1 MDPGRLCNHVIF
13 VNNVLV
19 CVPVDRSKAGVP
31 HAKAPI
37 RFPFEFPQLWIFN
50 ISFAIFL
57 VFLNIHLSLHA
68 SLFRLTFITITK
80 IFFWNA
86 IGLLTERC
94 CTVRNDRH

>member
-1 MDPGRLCNHVIF
+1 MKNSEEAMREMMDPGRLCNHVIF

-37 RFPFEFPQLWIFN
+37 IFPSEFPLGTALN
-50 ISFAIFL
+50 ISLPVIL

-68 SLFRLTFITITK
+68 SLFYI
-80 IFFWNA
+80 
-86 IGLLTERC
+86 
-94 CTVRNDRH
+94 D